1 MKQILDYL
9 NLPKLGEVIA
19 PPVEEFAGKLVA
31 RATRRGKSDQWIAV
45 KWNPST
51 LAPDICYDPNVIQ
64 GSITSIDEVYSNQTH
79 EPIGLVSPPAPPVPL
94 DKLSEFDLLTVAKIK
109 EELAGVFKLKATAFI
124 GKNKAALYADLLALR
139 NEAADDENNDANNAG
154 DIVELDADGN
164 PITKEETPQV
174 Q

>member
-19 PPVEEFAGKLVA
+19 PPVGEFAGKLVA

-64 GSITSIDEVYSNQTH
+64 GSITSIDEVYAN
-79 EPIGLVSPPAPPVPL
+79 PVAGVESEKKETVKL
-94 DKLSEFDLLTVAKIK
+94 ELSEFDLLTVAKIK
-109 EELAGVFKLKATAFI
+109 EELTGVFGLKTTTLV
-124 GKNKAALYADLLALR
+124 GKNKPELYADLVALR
-139 NEAADDENNDANNAG
+139 AEAADNEGDDSDGDGIVTASGDAKVIADEAN
-154 DIVELDADGN
+154 I
-164 PITKEETPQV
+164 IQ
-174 Q
+174 